1 MPSITPYSSTRMG
14 QQSVA
19 PSEVGAA
26 AAAPDPLSLNEVKA
40 LPPVAQA
47 LDRWQPLKRDTQF
60 DPGAKVTDY
69 LASPTK
75 AGWTAAGISAVV
87 GGIFVAVAT
96 TLGGVRDGSTRIRKP
111 WFALACAG
119 FGVLAT
125 GLIGLSVAAE
135 RAKINEPYLRMLGYG
150 DSRTAATMKLKQG
163 NHLLWQEEHQT
174 VQSAG
179 QARRMEEKMDSMQ
192 SLLLLNTLRS
202 N

>member
-1 MPSITPYSSTRMG
+1 MG

-19 PSEVGAA
+19 PSEVGSAA
-26 AAAPDPLSLNEVKA
+26 AVSDPLSLNEVKA

-75 AGWTAAGISAVV
+75 AGWMAAGISAVV
-87 GGIFVAVAT
+87 GGVFVAVAT
-96 TLGGVRDGSTRIRKP
+96 TLGGVRDESTRLFTSPAAQRKP